1 MAQEK
6 HEPPDELDPHE
17 LMAENWGS
25 PIIITTLVQLL
36 DTLFSGKTS
45 CIRRFQALC
54 SCVLVIDEVQT
65 VPPRMMT
72 LFNLA
77 LGFLAKVCGATIIL
91 CSATQPCFDRAE
103 PPILGTP
110 EELVPYTPE
119 LWAPFERTR
128 LIDAGSRCLEE
139 IPDFIQER
147 LRETESLLM
156 VCNTKQQARCK
167 DGKKVLCISTQLAES
182 GIDIS
187 FGCVIRLAAG
197 MDNAIQAAGRCNRN
211 GEAPIPSPVFLL
223 NCSDENL
230 GRLPE
235 IQAAKT
241 ASLQLLSAFHEDP
254 AQFGNALSSPQCI
267 SRYYQNLYGGCRPGP
282 RTIQLATGPP
292 SSTFCQSMTN
302 MPPASRALNASGC
315 IRPLPWRAANS
326 RCSARKPRISW
337 FPTKKARP

>member
-6 HEPPDELDPHE
+6 HESPDELDPHE

-128 LIDAGSRCLEE
+128 LIDAGSRCLE
-139 IPDFIQER
+139 
-147 LRETESLLM
+147 
-156 VCNTKQQARCK
+156 
-167 DGKKVLCISTQLAES
+167 
-182 GIDIS
+182 
-187 FGCVIRLAAG
+187 
-197 MDNAIQAAGRCNRN
+197 
-211 GEAPIPSPVFLL
+211 
-223 NCSDENL
+223 
-230 GRLPE
+230 
-235 IQAAKT
+235 
-241 ASLQLLSAFHEDP
+241 
-254 AQFGNALSSPQCI
+254 
-267 SRYYQNLYGGCRPGP
+267 
-282 RTIQLATGPP
+282 
-292 SSTFCQSMTN
+292 
-302 MPPASRALNASGC
+302 
-315 IRPLPWRAANS
+315 
-326 RCSARKPRISW
+326 
-337 FPTKKARP
+337 